1 MLSGKLRI
9 KWYLIYFPCHAI
21 FKAGNSV
28 CFTARNLLPGQTNK
42 TQGEKRKKTSPRL
55 SSEMLT
61 PWAYRCIHVKVIK
74 PCSLGLLLYFSLMFC
89 SLYFDLHLSL
99 LLTSQVDQNAF
110 DFLYTTFLLWNGSTK
125 KYIKL
130 KFTTCGVIIRW
141 MPV

>member
-1 MLSGKLRI
+1 MYNYHVLMLSGKLRI

-74 PCSLGLLLYFSLMFC
+74 PYSLGLLLYFSLMFC
-89 SLYFDLHLSL
+89 SLPSFVRRAQLCCFRSSRACHKGSWP
-99 LLTSQVDQNAF
+99 F
-110 DFLYTTFLLWNGSTK
+110 WN
-125 KYIKL
+125 
-130 KFTTCGVIIRW
+130 FTAAHVTEAV
-141 MPV
+141 VFQL